1 MTAMRTTARMM
12 AIVLAA
18 LILAGC
24 GIAIDRAPRDIDPKK
39 QEELNN
45 P

>member
-1 MTAMRTTARMM
+1 MTATRTTARLMV
-12 AIVLAA
+12 ILLAA
-18 LILAGC
+18 LVLAGC

>member
-1 MTAMRTTARMM
+1 MTPTRMTARLA
-12 AIVLAA
+12 AIVLAMVV
-18 LILAGC
+18 LAGC